1 MRQPWELPNKKSSKT
16 KLKAL
21 IREYEGSGQ
30 VREAGICCMRMA
42 HLLKQIGPFGES
54 AQYGQKAVELL
65 RQADEKKELI
75 RALRA
80 ACVPFTAL
88 VDQQAYLNEAL
99 MLSIEIKDRVEE
111 AWTIY
116 RMTRAYTPN
125 QDEQKELE
133 GLSERASV
141 AKYRELAERA
151 RNGYTVERALSIFEE
166 VGDEMGIATC
176 LVSLGIERKPSDR
189 ALFERAI
196 SLFEKLGDT
205 NSVWR
210 TTMMADTFAPL
221 PQPWDLP
228 LEAASLPILTNLIEE
243 HRKSGDR
250 KALGL
255 CLSRTA
261 KLCLELGSREQAA
274 KYAGEAVKTLRKN
287 KKATEFCTAL
297 DLAARATDEPKKR
310 YKYFDRLAIVSED
323 VGEMK
328 LMAWAIFHLSTEN
341 PNSDRNVEDA
351 LELFEDIQDEEGVFA
366 CQKWMNENPKN

>member
-1 MRQPWELPNKKSSKT
+1 MQQPWDLPNKKSSKT

-21 IREYEGSGQ
+21 IREYEKNDQ

-42 HLLKQIGPFGES
+42 HLLKQIGPFVES

-65 RQADEKKELI
+65 RQADDKKELI
-75 RALRA
+75 QALRA
-80 ACVPFTAL
+80 ACVPFEES

-116 RMTRAYTPN
+116 RITRVFTPS
-125 QDEQKELE
+125 QSEQKELE
-133 GLSERASV
+133 GLSEKASV
-141 AKYRELAERA
+141 AKYRELEAKA
-151 RNGYTVERALSIFEE
+151 RDGHTVEEALSIFEE

-196 SLFEKLGDT
+196 SLFEKLGDA
-205 NSVWR
+205 NSVRR

-228 LEAASLPILTNLIEE
+228 LEAESLPILASLIEE

-250 KALGL
+250 EALGL
-255 CLSRTA
+255 CLSRNA

-274 KYAGEAVKTLRKN
+274 KYAEEAIKTLRKN
-287 KKATEFCTAL
+287 KEATEFCIAL

-310 YKYFDRLAIVSED
+310 YKYFKRLAIMSED

-341 PNSDRNVEDA
+341 PNSNRKIEDA
-351 LELFEDIQDEEGVFA
+351 LELFEDIRDEDGILA
-366 CQKWMNENPKN
+366 CRKWMNENPRN